1 MVQAAFNFQFQ
12 ELSSLDALLSW
23 ATVVTLPCYLSAIR
37 VFFLELFQMTVLPQL
52 LFLIGV

>member
-23 ATVVTLPCYLSAIR
+23 ATVVILPCYLSAIR